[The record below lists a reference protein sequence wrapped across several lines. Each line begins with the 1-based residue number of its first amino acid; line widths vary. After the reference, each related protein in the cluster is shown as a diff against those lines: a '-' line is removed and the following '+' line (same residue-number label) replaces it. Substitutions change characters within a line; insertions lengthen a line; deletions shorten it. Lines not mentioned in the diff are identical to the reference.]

1 MGREVAALEI
11 ELATLVGRRHGIAVA
26 NGTVAL
32 DVALRL
38 AGIGPGDRVL
48 VSALSYI
55 ATVSSIVLRGAT
67 PVFCDIDPATLN
79 ISAAAVAAAAPG
91 AKALLVADYCG
102 SPVDYDALEPICAS
116 YELALVVDGAQSL
129 GTLYAGRPTISRG
142 LVATTSLHTAKAFI
156 TGEGGMVFTDDDAFE
171 TLARR
176 VRGQGEIPGRK
187 YVHDTLASNYRMTD
201 YAAAIGR
208 AQIGRFA
215 AVNARRAALSE
226 RYDAALAPRPLVDV
240 VGHYPGGQPSRFSYA
255 IEVGERDRVAAE
267 LAEAGV
273 ETRSLYPITAYRQ
286 PIPEF
291 APFAGAVCSDAERA
305 SGRVLNL
312 PLFYEMTDEQVD
324 RVCEALVRAVEQ

>member
-1 MGREVAALEI
+1 MPC
-11 ELATLVGRRHGIAVA
+11 
-26 NGTVAL
+26 GTV
-32 DVALRL
+32 
-38 AGIGPGDRVL
+38 
-48 VSALSYI
+48 
-55 ATVSSIVLRGAT
+55 
-67 PVFCDIDPATLN
+67 
-79 ISAAAVAAAAPG
+79 
-91 AKALLVADYCG
+91 
-102 SPVDYDALEPICAS
+102 
-116 YELALVVDGAQSL
+116 
-129 GTLYAGRPTISRG
+129 
-142 LVATTSLHTAKAFI
+142 HTAKAFI

-286 PIPEF
+286 PIPEY
-291 APFAGAVCSDAERA
+291 APYAGLDLPNTEHAAA
-305 SGRVLNL
+305 HVLNP
-312 PLFYEMTDEQVD
+312 PLFYEMSDAEVDEVCDAIAAALADARTLD
-324 RVCEALVRAVEQ
+324 RTA

>member
-1 MGREVAALEI
+1 M
-11 ELATLVGRRHGIAVA
+11 
-26 NGTVAL
+26 
-32 DVALRL
+32 
-38 AGIGPGDRVL
+38 
-48 VSALSYI
+48 
-55 ATVSSIVLRGAT
+55 
-67 PVFCDIDPATLN
+67 
-79 ISAAAVAAAAPG
+79 
-91 AKALLVADYCG
+91 ADYCG

-156 TGEGGMVFTDDDAFE
+156 TGEGGMVFTDDDEFE

-240 VGHYPGGQPSRFSYA
+240 VGHYPAVSRRASATQSRSASAIASLPSSPRRASRRGRSTRSRPTASRFRSSRHSPA
-255 IEVGERDRVAAE
+255 PSARTPSAPRAA
-267 LAEAGV
+267 
-273 ETRSLYPITAYRQ
+273 
-286 PIPEF
+286 
-291 APFAGAVCSDAERA
+291 CSTSPSSMR
-305 SGRVLNL
+305 
-312 PLFYEMTDEQVD
+312 
-324 RVCEALVRAVEQ
+324 